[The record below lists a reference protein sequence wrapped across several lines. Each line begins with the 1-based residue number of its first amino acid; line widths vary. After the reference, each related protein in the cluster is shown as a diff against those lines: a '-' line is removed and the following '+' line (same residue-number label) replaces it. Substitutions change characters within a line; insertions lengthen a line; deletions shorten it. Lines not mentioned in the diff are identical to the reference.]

1 MQAAGIPNT
10 EALSCRTGQIHC
22 QRVRFHARIAVALG
36 NLSRQAG
43 AD

>member
-1 MQAAGIPNT
+1 MQAASIPDT

-22 QRVRFHARIAVALG
+22 QRIRLHARITVTLG